1 MRLADATQFN
11 RGRISGL
18 QQTNVLLPIMRWHHD
33 GVGSPANPALIKLAL
48 SIGRAHK
55 KPRAFQRFARGLSGH
70 IPTNKIRSGGLLPLP
85 APAKQTRNRVNRSSQ
100 VCQKT
105 IAVWCKSCI
114 RVSAG

>member
-48 SIGRAHK
+48 SLDRANK
-55 KPRAFQRFARGLSGH
+55 KPRE
-70 IPTNKIRSGGLLPLP
+70 RSPEG
-85 APAKQTRNRVNRSSQ
+85 
-100 VCQKT
+100 
-105 IAVWCKSCI
+105 
-114 RVSAG
+114 